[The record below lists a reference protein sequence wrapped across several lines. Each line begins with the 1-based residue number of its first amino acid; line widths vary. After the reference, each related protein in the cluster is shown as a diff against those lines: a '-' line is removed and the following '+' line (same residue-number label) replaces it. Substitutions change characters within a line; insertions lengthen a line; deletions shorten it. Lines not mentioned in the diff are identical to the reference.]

1 MSTKSF
7 ALSAELAEYILKVS
21 LRENPILN
29 QLRIE
34 TSKHPL
40 ARMQIAPEQGQ
51 LMALLVKLMQASKI
65 LEIGVF
71 TGYSSLCMALALPP
85 DGNIVACDKSEEFTD
100 IAKRYWKEAGVENK
114 IELKIAPALQT
125 LDEFIKAGKTEFF
138 DMAFIDA
145 DKSNYLAYYE
155 KCLQLVRKGG
165 LIMVD
170 NVLWRGD
177 ILNSETQ
184 DKNSQYIQAFNQKLA
199 EDQNIDLVVLPIA
212 DGLTLALKK

>member
-71 TGYSSLCMALALPP
+71 TGYSSLWMALALPP

>member
-199 EDQNIDLVVLPIA
+199 EDQNIDLV
-212 DGLTLALKK
+212 LKIHTSYNGVKMN